1 MQSLHYFGDIVVS
14 TLEGL
19 VPRRRREIPASVT
32 RDEPEM
38 LISCKKEK
46 EKIQYKKCV
55 TFRVRASIIGPVR
68 IES

>member
-1 MQSLHYFGDIVVS
+1 MQFLHFFGETALS

-46 EKIQYKKCV
+46 EKK
-55 TFRVRASIIGPVR
+55 SI
-68 IES
+68 